1 MADLGDD
8 RGDQEIRAYQSH
20 FAGGSCDDRVWRNS
34 DAKGNSETAWGEPP
48 DRWTMDQRFPK
59 RGWKGPFVHVME
71 AVSGHH
77 GEGKFTGRCAHKPG
91 YPKPGR
97 PAICLVCLASNVE
110 GLLSKMRRN
119 GDDAIDV
126 PDSVYAGKAKY
137 KFKPKGK
144 A

>member
-1 MADLGDD
+1 MADLATIA
-8 RGDQEIRAYQSH
+8 EIKKSEHTKAILQAVLATIVS
-20 FAGGSCDDRVWRNS
+20 GGTLTQKEI
-34 DAKGNSETAWGEPP
+34 AKQLGVSPQTVG
-48 DRWTMDQRFPK
+48 RWIKGSPK